1 MIAISG
7 VALLLTLVLVH
18 NLRRNIREGPNS
30 APEPPGVLPIIG
42 HLHLIA
48 RSRLPLTQTLAD
60 FCDQHGPVVSLWLGA
75 YRTIIV
81 CHPDVIKECLTTN
94 DKVLAARP
102 PSSVGKY
109 ITYNYASI
117 GFAPDGP
124 YHQWLRKIVATKL
137 LSPQRLKYLKHV
149 QVSEVNS
156 MIKQLYSLC
165 KVLNGT
171 AERVLMGDYME
182 HLSMNLISRLIAGKR
197 YFGGEGKGKELG
209 KLMKEFARVVGVLV
223 PSDLIPA
230 LGWTN
235 FLPGPVRYLKR
246 VAREFDAVMQ
256 RWIEE
261 HESMSEVGDES
272 YKNDESRG
280 QGFIDVMLSV
290 SKDDFSTF
298 GHSVHTIIKSNAMTL
313 LTARAETT
321 RITLIWI
328 ISNLLNNKRALKLV
342 QEELDSI
349 VGRERWVD
357 DSDIEKL
364 VYLQA
369 VIKETMRL
377 YPAGPLAAPH
387 VATKDC
393 LIAGHHVPKG
403 TRVLLN
409 LWKMQRDPVVWSNPN
424 EFIPERFLEEKAHLD
439 PLG

>member
-149 QVSEVNS
+149 Q
-156 MIKQLYSLC
+156 
-165 KVLNGT
+165 
-171 AERVLMGDYME
+171 
-182 HLSMNLISRLIAGKR
+182 AGVAIQVR
-197 YFGGEGKGKELG
+197 QHVELRKGKELG

>member
-1 MIAISG
+1 M
-7 VALLLTLVLVH
+7 
-18 NLRRNIREGPNS
+18 
-30 APEPPGVLPIIG
+30 
-42 HLHLIA
+42 
-48 RSRLPLTQTLAD
+48 
-60 FCDQHGPVVSLWLGA
+60 
-75 YRTIIV
+75 
-81 CHPDVIKECLTTN
+81 KECLTTN

-102 PSSVGKY
+102 PSSIGKY
-109 ITYNYASI
+109 ITYDYASI

-124 YHQWLRKIVATKL
+124 YHQWLRKILMTEL
-137 LSPQRLKYLKHV
+137 TDSRPCV

-165 KVLNGT
+165 KVRNGT

-197 YFGGEGKGKELG
+197 YFGGEGEAACGTEEGKRIG
-209 KLMKEFARVVGVLV
+209 KLMKEFARVAGVLV

-256 RWIEE
+256 SWIEE
-261 HESMSEVGDES
+261 HESISE
-272 YKNDESRG
+272 DESRG

-298 GHSVHTIIKSNAMTL
+298 GHSVHTITKSNAMTL
-313 LTARAETT
+313 LTAGAETT

-328 ISNLLNNKRALKLV
+328 ISNLLNNERALKLV

-387 VATKDC
+387 AATKDC

-409 LWKMQRDPVVWSNPN
+409 LWKMQCDPVVWSNPN

-439 PLG
+439 PLGSHFEFLPFSSGRRACPGSNLAVQVMHFAVAKFLQGFFVKSPMDALVDMRANTGLSMPKTIPLEVDLKLRLAPAFYQGLVGA

>member
-1 MIAISG
+1 M
-7 VALLLTLVLVH
+7 
-18 NLRRNIREGPNS
+18 
-30 APEPPGVLPIIG
+30 
-42 HLHLIA
+42 
-48 RSRLPLTQTLAD
+48 
-60 FCDQHGPVVSLWLGA
+60 
-75 YRTIIV
+75 
-81 CHPDVIKECLTTN
+81 KECLTTN

-102 PSSVGKY
+102 PSSIGKY
-109 ITYNYASI
+109 ITYDYASI

-124 YHQWLRKIVATKL
+124 YHQWLRKIVANKL
-137 LSPQRLKYLKHV
+137 LSPTELTDSRPCV

-165 KVLNGT
+165 KVRNGT

-197 YFGGEGKGKELG
+197 YFGGEGEAACGTEEGKRIG
-209 KLMKEFARVVGVLV
+209 KLMKEFARVAGVLV

-256 RWIEE
+256 SWIEE
-261 HESMSEVGDES
+261 HESISE
-272 YKNDESRG
+272 NDESRG

-298 GHSVHTIIKSNAMTL
+298 GHSVHTITKSNAMTL
-313 LTARAETT
+313 LTAGAETT

-328 ISNLLNNKRALKLV
+328 ISNLLNNERALKLV

-387 VATKDC
+387 AATKDC

-409 LWKMQRDPVVWSNPN
+409 LWKMQCDPVVWSNPN

-439 PLG
+439 PLGSHFEFLPFSSGRRACPGSNLAVQVMHFAVAKFLQGFFVKSPMDALVDMRANTGLSMPKTIPLEVDLKLRLAPAFYQGLVGA

>member
-149 QVSEVNS
+149 Q
-156 MIKQLYSLC
+156 
-165 KVLNGT
+165 
-171 AERVLMGDYME
+171 
-182 HLSMNLISRLIAGKR
+182 AGKVR
-197 YFGGEGKGKELG
+197 QHVELRKGKELG

-261 HESMSEVGDES
+261 HESMSE
-272 YKNDESRG
+272 NDESRG